1 VERRTFV
8 RLIGGAAATAGPPS
22 ARAQE
27 TKIPVIGFLNGF
39 SLATWASP
47 VGGFHKGLSETGYVE
62 GRNVTIEY
70 RWAEGQYDRLPA
82 LASELVRRPVAV
94 LVATGGSAAAHA
106 AKAATTTIPI
116 VFGVGTNPFRSGLI
130 TSLSRPVGNATGVWF
145 LTGDLESKR
154 LGLLHEL
161 VPRGAVIAVLFNP
174 RNLNTATESKQ
185 LQADAHTLG
194 QPIHILHASSDPEID
209 TAFASLSKFH
219 AAALLVGSDPFY
231 LTRHDHIVALAARHA
246 IPTIYH
252 QREFVDVGGLMSY
265 GTDLTDATRQV
276 GLYTGRILRGAKP
289 ADLPVMQSTRF
300 ELVINLKTAKAL
312 GLTIPPAVLAR
323 ADAVIE

>member
-1 VERRTFV
+1 M
-8 RLIGGAAATAGPPS
+8 
-22 ARAQE
+22 
-27 TKIPVIGFLNGF
+27 PVIGFLNGF

-47 VGGFHKGLSETGYVE
+47 VAGFHKGLSETGYVE
-62 GRNVTIEY
+62 GRNVAIEY
-70 RWAEGQYDRLPA
+70 RWAEGQYDLLPA
-82 LASELVRRPVAV
+82 LAAELVRRPVAV
-94 LVATGGSAAAHA
+94 LVATGGSPTAHA

-116 VFGVGTNPFRSGLI
+116 VFGVGTNPFQSGLI

-194 QPIHILHASSDPEID
+194 QPIHVLHASSDSEID

-231 LTRHDHIVALAARHA
+231 LTRHDRIVTLAARHA

-252 QREFVDVGGLMSY
+252 QREFADVGGLMSY

-276 GLYTGRILRGAKP
+276 GLYTGRILKGAKP

-300 ELVINLKTAKAL
+300 EFVLNLKTAKAL
-312 GLTIPPAVLAR
+312 GLTIPPSVLAR
-323 ADAVIE
+323 ADEVIQ